1 MSLFTE
7 QYRPKGLDDVKGQ
20 PEMVGRFREFLR
32 DPSTLKHLLLSG
44 PPGCGKTSCAI
55 AFGNEARGIIHQIK
69 YINTSSLR
77 TAEQVMKKIYGTCRI
92 MSGKNGIKSVIVCD
106 EADSL
111 TSESQK
117 VIEYCIEQFDS
128 RWVFVLIMNNPDRL
142 ITELR
147 VKLEEIRA
155 NTTTEKDT
163 FQLTK
168 NILLREHLTFP
179 DELLKSLIQK
189 YRGDMRKIIL
199 MIQAL
204 RHKYSHLPI
213 VPEWEA
219 KEGIDFSKLEWE
231 LKLKFTKSSS
241 ERNYGKMLI
250 DIIDYHLL
258 LNGNPKRT
266 CLAIA
271 DYFKIPHD
279 DPRVL
284 DCKLCLNYPGNALPY
299 LLHLY
304 YAVKSG

>member
-20 PEMVGRFREFLR
+20 PEMVGRFRGFLR

-55 AFGNEARGIIHQIK
+55 AFGNEARGIIDQIK
-69 YINTSSLR
+69 YLNTSSLR
-77 TAEQVMKKIYGTCRI
+77 TAEQVMKKIYGICRI

-117 VIEYCIEQFDS
+117 VIEYCIEQFES
-128 RWVFVLIMNNPDRL
+128 RWVFVFIMNNPDRL

-147 VKLEEIRA
+147 MKLDEIRA

-163 FQLTK
+163 FQLAK
-168 NILLREHLTFP
+168 GIVIREGLKIPDSLLH
-179 DELLKSLIQK
+179 SLIHT

-199 MIQAL
+199 IIQAL
-204 RHKYSHLPI
+204 RHPLGDLPI
-213 VPEWEA
+213 TPEWNA
-219 KEGIDFSKLEWE
+219 KKTIEFGEKDVNVLSVI
-231 LKLKFTKSSS
+231 
-241 ERNYGKMLI
+241 ERHI
-250 DIIDYHLL
+250 L
-258 LNGNPKRT
+258 LNGNPKLT

-271 DYFKIPHD
+271 DAFSVPHD

-284 DCKLCLNYPGNALPY
+284 DCKLCLNYPGNALPF

-304 YAVKSG
+304 YAVKTP

>member
-55 AFGNEARGIIHQIK
+55 AFGNEAKGIIDQIK

-92 MSGKNGIKSVIVCD
+92 LSGKNGIKSVIVCD

-163 FQLTK
+163 FLLTK
-168 NILLREHLTFP
+168 SIVFRENLSIP
-179 DELLKSLIQK
+179 DSLLKDLIQK

-199 MIQAL
+199 IIQAL
-204 RHKYSHLPI
+204 RHNSSHLPI
-213 VPEWEA
+213 VPEWNCSNT
-219 KEGIDFSKLEWE
+219 IDFSSDKETAISVIE
-231 LKLKFTKSSS
+231 KH
-241 ERNYGKMLI
+241 LI
-250 DIIDYHLL
+250 

-271 DYFKIPHD
+271 DYFKISHD

-284 DCKLCLNYPGNALPY
+284 DCKLCLNYPGNSLPY

-304 YAVKSG
+304 YAVKL